1 MDQNDFNFQRIAQG
15 YKDRPFLHKQV
26 IEGFQRK
33 VTDRRFD
40 KGRIVIE
47 SFEDDLQSCNGSGY
61 FR

>member
-33 VTDRRFD
+33 VTDR
-40 KGRIVIE
+40 
-47 SFEDDLQSCNGSGY
+47 GSIRDWMPGAGPDCH
-61 FR
+61 REL

>member
-40 KGRIVIE
+40 KGLDAGCGPDCHRE
-47 SFEDDLQSCNGSGY
+47 L
-61 FR
+61 